1 MAKDANKTSKASAPQ
16 TLLSRRRP
24 KIHLG
29 ASPIL
34 SSSPPVRIV
43 GSARRYRGGYCLSD

>member
-1 MAKDANKTSKASAPQ
+1 MAKDANKISKASAPQ

>member
-1 MAKDANKTSKASAPQ
+1 MAKDATKISTASAPQ
-16 TLLSRRRP
+16 TLLARRRP

>member
-1 MAKDANKTSKASAPQ
+1 MAKDANKISKARAPQ
-16 TLLSRRRP
+16 TLLARRRP
-24 KIHLG
+24 RIQMG

-43 GSARRYRGGYCLSD
+43 GSARRYRGGYCHSD

>member
-1 MAKDANKTSKASAPQ
+1 MATDANKISKASAPQ
-16 TLLSRRRP
+16 TLLARRRAR
-24 KIHLG
+24 IHMG

-43 GSARRYRGGYCLSD
+43 GSARRYRGGYHLGD